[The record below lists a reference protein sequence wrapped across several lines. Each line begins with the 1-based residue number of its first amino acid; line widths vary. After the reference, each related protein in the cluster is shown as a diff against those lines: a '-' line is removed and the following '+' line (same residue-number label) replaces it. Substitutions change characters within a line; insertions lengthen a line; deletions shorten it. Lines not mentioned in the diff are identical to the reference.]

1 MEIQW
6 FYKHAH
12 KPHTALVSPVS
23 LSCRPTWIW
32 LLLYLGEVCGLE
44 AEQLNWTVS
53 EDEGGPSRG
62 AVVKLLCS
70 QRWASYFQNV
80 TDYTTFEVLS
90 PKKHRSWFI
99 PRGRVKHVTIIT
111 SLKYWQLTSRLILHC
126 YCHLVRDAQGGRPE
140 CCCCVPGYM
149 TCKWKESARLLS
161 LDIFPTDSKQTTHLL
176 TYWLPLGN
184 ISISI
189 RELPSLHYIWFTLC
203 EMTDGPSGYKT
214 THFLTLVFN
223 HFLANITV
231 GHLLYQMS

>member
-1 MEIQW
+1 MDLTPAVSGWSLW
-6 FYKHAH
+6 FGSRAAELNCVWGWRRTIEGCCGE
-12 KPHTALVSPVS
+12 TALQPA
-23 LSCRPTWIW
+23 
-32 LLLYLGEVCGLE
+32 LG
-44 AEQLNWTVS
+44 
-53 EDEGGPSRG
+53 
-62 AVVKLLCS
+62 KLLPKCI
-70 QRWASYFQNV
+70 

-90 PKKHRSWFI
+90 PKKHRSWFT
-99 PRGRVKHVTIIT
+99 PWGRVKHVTIIT
-111 SLKYWQLTSRLILHC
+111 SLTYWQLTSRLILHC

-140 CCCCVPGYM
+140 CCCCVPGFM

-203 EMTDGPSGYKT
+203 EMTDWPSGYKT